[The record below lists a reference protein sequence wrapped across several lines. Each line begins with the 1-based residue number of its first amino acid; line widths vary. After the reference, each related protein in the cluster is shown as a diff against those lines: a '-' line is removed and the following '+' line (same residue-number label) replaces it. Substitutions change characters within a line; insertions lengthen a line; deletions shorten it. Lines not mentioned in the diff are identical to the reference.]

1 MSDYEQAVFVS
12 YAWGK
17 AGDEKEEIVNQID
30 QALQARGIK
39 IIRDK
44 RDLGYKGSIKSFM
57 ERIGQGNCIIVVISD
72 KYLRSPNCMFEL
84 VEIADGRE
92 FHERIFPVVLSD
104 ADIYNPLRRIEY
116 IKFWEGKIAELDQ
129 AMREVG
135 MANLQGIR
143 DDIDQYTRIRARIAE
158 LTDILKDMNTLTP
171 DMHHDS
177 DFNEIYD
184 GIVRRM
190 KESAATTPSAPT
202 VAAPANQLID
212 TQYFEPQ
219 TIIIP
224 AGSFW
229 MGSDAGQGIPNYE
242 SPRHEVFVPE
252 FRMGKTPVTNSQYE
266 EFVRD
271 MHRSVAPE
279 MGWDGQKVPVGAEK
293 LPVVGVTFYEAVAY
307 CDWLSKKTNRKYAL
321 PTEAQWEKACRGGAN
336 SVYPWGDEVD
346 SERSNHS
353 QASICEVEFYP
364 EQNDYGVFDMVGNVR
379 QWTCTVWGEK
389 RIAPDAR
396 YAYPYKE
403 DGRNDLNA
411 SKQLRRVV
419 RGSAMKDD
427 VKWLRCSA
435 RSGQAPDDVGAPG
448 VRHSFRVVLTG

>member
-1 MSDYEQAVFVS
+1 MSDYEQTVFIS
-12 YAWGK
+12 YAWGGERE
-17 AGDEKEEIVNQID
+17 AVVNQID
-30 QALQARGIK
+30 QALQTRGIK

-44 RDLGYKGSIKSFM
+44 RDFGYKGSIKSFM

-84 VEIADGRE
+84 VEIADSRE

-104 ADIYNPLRRIEY
+104 ANIYDPLRRIEY
-116 IKFWEGKIAELDQ
+116 IKFWEGKIMELDK

-143 DDIDQYTRIRARIAE
+143 DEIDQYTRIRARIAE

-171 DMHHDS
+171 DMHRDS
-177 DFNEIYD
+177 DFKEIYD
-184 GIVRRM
+184 GIIRRM
-190 KESAATTPSAPT
+190 KESAATTLTAPT
-202 VAAPANQLID
+202 VATLANQLIE
-212 TQYFEPQ
+212 TAYFEPQ
-219 TIIIP
+219 TIFIP

-229 MGSDAGQGIPNYE
+229 MGSDAGPAIPNYE
-242 SPRHEVFVPE
+242 TPRHEVFVPE
-252 FRMGKTPVTNSQYE
+252 FRMGKTPVTNAQYE

-279 MGWDGQKVPVGAEK
+279 IGWDGQKVPAGAEK
-293 LPVVGVTFYEAVAY
+293 LPVVGVTFYEAIAY
-307 CDWLSKKTNRKYAL
+307 CEWLSNKTNRKYSL

-336 SVYPWGDEVD
+336 FIYPWGDEVD
-346 SERSNHS
+346 RGRSNHGQS
-353 QASICEVEFYP
+353 ALSIVDFYP
-364 EQNDYGVFDMVGNVR
+364 EQNEYGVFDMVGNVR

-411 SKQLRRVV
+411 SKQLRRVM

-435 RSGQAPDDVGAPG
+435 HSGQAPDDVGAPG
-448 VRHSFRVVLTG
+448 VRHSFRVVMSA